1 MTSANS
7 LHAKLV
13 EGRARFRETHPP
25 RNVQC
30 SSMNWKYFAG
40 GAAGEC
46 ILLLHGAGGSGEGFF
61 EYFPAL
67 ESEWRVLAPS
77 IPTEVSSVED
87 AMAGITA
94 VLDAES
100 VRACHLFGHSLGGAV
115 AISMSQRMPQRVK
128 TLILSSTF
136 LPSEERARKVESQ
149 LRILGWVPDRFL
161 GWTIKQAWKGVM
173 RKSGSSSSREIQELV
188 LSLLPLDD
196 AAKLRQAALAPA
208 RLQLDYHT
216 HMLGPKVW
224 NGPIIILE
232 TGRDRII
239 TDADRKALRERYPN
253 AVVRRYED
261 AGHLDII
268 TEPQRFVGDIRS
280 FLTSTDLPVEL

>member
-1 MTSANS
+1 MIPANS
-7 LHAKLV
+7 LHARLV

-30 SSMNWKYFAG
+30 GSMNWKYFAG

-67 ESEWRVLAPS
+67 ESECRVVAPS
-77 IPTEVSSVED
+77 VPAEVSSVDD
-87 AMAGITA
+87 AVAGITA
-94 VLDAES
+94 VLDVEC
-100 VRACHLFGHSLGGAV
+100 VHACHVFGHSMGGAM
-115 AISMSQRMPQRVK
+115 AIELSERIPQRVK
-128 TLILSSTF
+128 TLMLSSTF
-136 LPSEERARKVESQ
+136 LPSRERARKVESQ
-149 LRILGWVPDRFL
+149 LRMLRWGPDRLL
-161 GWTIKQAWKGVM
+161 GWTIKQAWKSVM

-188 LSLLPLDD
+188 LSSMPLGG
-196 AAKLRQAALAPA
+196 AATLRRTTLSSVQ
-208 RLQLDYHT
+208 LQLDYHT
-216 HMLGPKVW
+216 DVLGPKAW

-239 TDADRKALRERYPN
+239 TDSDRKALRERYPN

-268 TEPQRFVGDIRS
+268 VDPQRFVVDIRS
-280 FLTSTDLPVEL
+280 FLARLS